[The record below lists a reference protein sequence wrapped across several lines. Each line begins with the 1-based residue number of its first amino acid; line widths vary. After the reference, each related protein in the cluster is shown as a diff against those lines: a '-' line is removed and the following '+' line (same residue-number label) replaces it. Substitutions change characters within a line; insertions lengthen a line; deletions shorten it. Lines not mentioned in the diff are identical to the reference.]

1 VRSGRSSVLI
11 ILLLVASIVSGCSI
25 SGDDEPAGS
34 LPVIEP
40 TSPPTA
46 TAPAIGAGDLTP
58 AQSSGNTSAASA
70 TPTQPA
76 TVEVSPDGERVLT
89 APAKGER
96 PVTSGDQTL
105 VMAGSNEGPE
115 TLDPALVRD
124 SESSFY
130 TRQLFRGLVRL
141 DNNMQAQPDLA
152 ERIVIS
158 ADGLDYTF
166 HLRANAAFQ
175 DGVPIDAEAV
185 AASFNRAADPALA
198 DGDGFALPAAIY
210 LIDIAG
216 AEARLDGE
224 ADTISG
230 ITVVDELTLTMT
242 LLEPAANFLYKL
254 TGNAAQV
261 VDVNSATGD
270 DWWREPNG
278 SGPFVLE
285 TWDASE
291 MVLSSFA
298 DFYDGAPLLDEVVV
312 RLGQAA
318 FQPLNLYESGEIDVT
333 EVPFYA
339 IDRVLSESDP
349 LHDELT
355 VVPQLSTTFIL
366 MNPNEEPFDDPAVRA
381 AVVAAFDR
389 SKVAEVMLNGNVVRA
404 DGIVPPG
411 ILDREWPAD
420 NPVYDLDAARAS
432 IESAGELDVPPAFYG
447 SGASVSLTDVLERD
461 LAIDV
466 DAIALDWTEFTGR
479 LTNQSLPAFNLTWI
493 ADFPDPANFLTAL
506 FLSNSP
512 DNYIGYSNSEVDRL
526 LLEAEAVLDPDERAR
541 LYLAAQQLIIDDGVL
556 VPLYHDVSYTI
567 VQPHVNGLV
576 VSPIGILS
584 LEDIWIDD

>member
-1 VRSGRSSVLI
+1 MRSIGSRVLI
-11 ILLLVASIVSGCSI
+11 ILLLVASIVTGCSV
-25 SGDDEPAGS
+25 SSDDQPAERI
-34 LPVIEP
+34 PVIEP
-40 TSPPTA
+40 TVLSTA
-46 TAPAIGAGDLTP
+46 TTPSIGTGDLTP
-58 AQSSGNTSAASA
+58 AAPSGNISEASA
-70 TPTQPA
+70 TPDAAA
-76 TVEVSPDGERVLT
+76 TVDTGVNGERVLI

-96 PVTSGDQTL
+96 PVVSGDQTL

-141 DNNMQAQPDLA
+141 DNDMQVQPDLA

-158 ADGLDYTF
+158 ADGQDYTF
-166 HLRANAAFQ
+166 HLRSNAVFQ
-175 DGVPIDAEAV
+175 DGRQIDADAV

-198 DGDGFALPAAIY
+198 GGDGFALPAAIY

-216 AEARLDGE
+216 VEARLAGDAE
-224 ADTISG
+224 TISG
-230 ITVVDELTLTMT
+230 ITIVDDRTLTMT
-242 LLEPAANFLYKL
+242 LREPTANFLYKL

-261 VDVNSATGD
+261 VDVDTATGD

-278 SGPFVLE
+278 SGPFILE
-285 TWDASE
+285 TWSASE
-291 MVLSSFA
+291 MVLSAFA
-298 DFYDGAPLLDEVVV
+298 SFYDGAPLLDEVVV

-366 MNPNEEPFDDPAVRA
+366 MNPNEEPFDDPAVRT
-381 AVVAAFDR
+381 AVVASFDQ
-389 SKVAEVMLNGNVVRA
+389 SKVANVMLNGKVVQA
-404 DGIVPPG
+404 EGIVPPG

-420 NPVYDLDAARAS
+420 NPAYDLDTATQS
-432 IESAGELDVPPAFYG
+432 IASAGELDVPPTFYG
-447 SGASVSLTDVLERD
+447 SGASVSLTDVLQRD
-461 LAIDV
+461 LGIDA
-466 DAIALDWTEFTGR
+466 DAIALDWPEFTER
-479 LTNQSLPAFNLTWI
+479 LTTQSLPAFSLTWI

-506 FLSNSP
+506 FLTSSP
-512 DNYIGYSNSEVDRL
+512 DNYIGYSNGEVDRL
-526 LLEAEAVLDPDERAR
+526 LLDAEAVLDPDERAR

-556 VPLYHDVSYTI
+556 IPLYHDVSYTV